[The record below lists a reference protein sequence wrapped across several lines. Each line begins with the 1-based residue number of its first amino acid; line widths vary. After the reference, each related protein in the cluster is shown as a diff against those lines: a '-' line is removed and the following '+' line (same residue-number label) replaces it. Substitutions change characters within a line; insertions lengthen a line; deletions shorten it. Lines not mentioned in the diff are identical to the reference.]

1 VPQTATAM
9 VTGSPRKNHALPAAK
24 TALSGLP
31 AAARLHCRESQEEV
45 RNEDRGE
52 RRDTW
57 RRLAVF
63 TRECDGIRSSASFTL
78 CVPPENA
85 DECFPDSSQGR
96 GITRSCPNRRHQ
108 RGLGYFRV
116 VLGLG
121 AREGGLRTVSGR
133 GDSPSNAYTA
143 DRGRA
148 IPARSFRCGR
158 GPTIACGG
166 RRGKERRGR
175 YTLWAAAQA
184 LTERHHRQARA
195 LKERLPPAGTTKA
208 QVGRA
213 APGRYLEAQVD
224 GPVCR
229 QVVASPRNQERQGLR
244 RSSSARRGAVVSL
257 ADRVAAGVRAPAAR
271 RPGA

>member
-1 VPQTATAM
+1 MTVPQTATAM

-85 DECFPDSSQGR
+85 DDCFPDSSQGR

-121 AREGGLRTVSGR
+121 AREGRLADGERAR
-133 GDSPSNAYTA
+133 G
-143 DRGRA
+143 
-148 IPARSFRCGR
+148 F
-158 GPTIACGG
+158 
-166 RRGKERRGR
+166 
-175 YTLWAAAQA
+175 A
-184 LTERHHRQARA
+184 LECVH
-195 LKERLPPAGTTKA
+195 
-208 QVGRA
+208 
-213 APGRYLEAQVD
+213 
-224 GPVCR
+224 
-229 QVVASPRNQERQGLR
+229 R
-244 RSSSARRGAVVSL
+244 RSWTGHAGALLSL
-257 ADRVAAGVRAPAAR
+257 R
-271 RPGA
+271 